1 MQNPG
6 RIQRNGVPPSINISR
21 ASEFISNGVFEDPS
35 YALAAQEDGPLSRL
49 AGGDRLEFAQ
59 WWQSKETALK
69 SFGFGLHDLLFNP
82 ALRYI
87 KGPKTAAEYL
97 LATQQRAL
105 NQVFYQ
111 GVDDQIAT
119 TPGGQAGLTFW
130 FGLVGHLYEVVGIN
144 AVRALGLRQGP
155 GNRWTKIMDQMV
167 QLGNPYALA
176 SYMGYAANVASAAV
190 LHGIS
195 GRYELANLRNDVSY
209 GLVANR
215 QNSSDETSF
224 GQILYRRNTIDSPES
239 NTIRANRSLLD
250 SSRSTA
256 GETSGY
262 DDVSGQAD
270 PFTNFGSGLEDDSSD
285 SDAELDALDQQRR
298 ESRENHGAMSPLE
311 DSDEINEDG
320 SEGA

>member
-1 MQNPG
+1 
-6 RIQRNGVPPSINISR
+6 
-21 ASEFISNGVFEDPS
+21 
-35 YALAAQEDGPLSRL
+35 
-49 AGGDRLEFAQ
+49 
-59 WWQSKETALK
+59 
-69 SFGFGLHDLLFNP
+69 
-82 ALRYI
+82 
-87 KGPKTAAEYL
+87 
-97 LATQQRAL
+97 
-105 NQVFYQ
+105 
-111 GVDDQIAT
+111 
-119 TPGGQAGLTFW
+119 
-130 FGLVGHLYEVVGIN
+130 
-144 AVRALGLRQGP
+144 
-155 GNRWTKIMDQMV
+155 MDQMV